1 MKETKTKTTNEIL
14 NDLDKYLNIR
24 IKTMNECLDCYENA
38 HVEKDQ
44 YYYEELAVICE
55 FYHLKEMIVND
66 DYMDKMIDIWSK

>member
-1 MKETKTKTTNEIL
+1 MKENELSQKQWNFSNEI
-14 NDLDKYLNIR
+14 KKI
-24 IKTMNECLDCYENA
+24 IE
-38 HVEKDQ
+38 EKDQ